1 MEMIEKLHVMY
12 TPKSISVQIGIS
24 FFLFKNSDT
33 SYMISVLWVLILV
46 SPLAV
51 LDSLIFFT
59 SAAS

>member
-1 MEMIEKLHVMY
+1 MEMVEKPHVMY

-24 FFLFKNSDT
+24 FFLFKNSDA
-33 SYMISVLWVLILV
+33 SYMISVLLVLILV